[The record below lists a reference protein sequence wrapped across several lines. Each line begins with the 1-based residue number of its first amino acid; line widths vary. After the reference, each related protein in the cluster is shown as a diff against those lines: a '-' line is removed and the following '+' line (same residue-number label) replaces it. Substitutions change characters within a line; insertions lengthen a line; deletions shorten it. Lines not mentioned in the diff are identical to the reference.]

1 MFLSFQCLAKLQEI
15 FFFARL
21 CLRFHAVFSW
31 GAKVLKNDRENRE
44 KNINEYCTEYL
55 C

>member
-1 MFLSFQCLAKLQEI
+1 MLGKVAGN